1 MTTEIFTGNIKQLKV
16 RLDALITG
24 GATQIQVVSPIN
36 QAAVYLII
44 YS

>member
-1 MTTEIFTGNIKQLKV
+1 MTTEIFAGRAEALKE

-24 GATQIQVVSPIN
+24 GAVTLQVVPLTQN
-36 QAAVYLII
+36 GMYLII